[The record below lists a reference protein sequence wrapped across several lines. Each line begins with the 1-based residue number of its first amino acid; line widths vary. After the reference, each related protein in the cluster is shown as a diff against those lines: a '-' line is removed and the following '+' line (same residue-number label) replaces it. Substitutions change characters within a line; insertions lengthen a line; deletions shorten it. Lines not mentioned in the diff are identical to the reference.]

1 MGRRIRGI
9 LFDLGD
15 TLLDFGK
22 IDVPKLFKAGA
33 GLAYEYLRQ
42 LDQPLPS
49 FGRYHRRQLWAIRW
63 NYFKSRL
70 TGREFN
76 SLDLMARIAGTSGHE
91 LTGEQL
97 IELAWRWY
105 QPLGETATVEEGLP
119 EMLAG
124 LREAGLTLGLVSN
137 TFVPAPV
144 LDRHLQR
151 ERLLDWLPV
160 RVYSCDVGY
169 RKPLPEIFTEALGRA
184 GLKADETMFVG
195 DSVRADILGANRV
208 GMVSVLK
215 DPADRHADGR
225 CPACHRIQSVLQVR
239 QVLQDYDV
247 GG

>member
-1 MGRRIRGI
+1 MGQRIRGI

-33 GLAYEYLRQ
+33 ELAYAYLRE
-42 LDQPLPS
+42 LEQPLPP
-49 FGRYHRRQLWAIRW
+49 FRRYHRRQLWSIRW
-63 NYFKSRL
+63 HYFKSRL

-91 LTGEQL
+91 LTREQL

-105 QPLGETATVEEGLP
+105 QPLGDTATVEEGLP

-124 LREAGLTLGLVSN
+124 LCQAGLTLGLVSN
-137 TFVPAPV
+137 TFVPSPV

-151 ERLLDWLPV
+151 ERMLDWLSV

-169 RKPLPEIFTEALGRA
+169 RKPLPEIFREALGRA
-184 GLKADETMFVG
+184 ELKADETMFVG
-195 DSVRADILGANRV
+195 DSVRTDIVGANRM

-215 DPADRHADGR
+215 DPGDRHADGR
-225 CPACHRIQSVLQVR
+225 CPACHRIQSILQVR